1 MRLVILAILAASTA
15 LPAFASSIE
24 FVAGTHLGNDSMV
37 SMSCATCP
45 PVKPPEERSGYK
57 VPTLGEGVQKEEI
70 LTINGER
77 MLVRT
82 DRWMGGSPIV
92 YHQKLTPETEAAMT
106 AKPVIN
112 GIEPPVAAGVTG
124 QDGVDPTATT
134 AAVSAEPAKAASD
147 FGGFELRLK

>member
-1 MRLVILAILAASTA
+1 MRLVILTILAASTA
-15 LPAFASSIE
+15 LPAFASSVEVIT
-24 FVAGTHLGNDSMV
+24 GTRLGNDSMV

-57 VPTLGEGVQKEEI
+57 VPTLEEGVQKEEI

-77 MLVRT
+77 VLVRT
-82 DRWMGGSPIV
+82 DRWMGGSPTI

-106 AKPVIN
+106 AKPVIK
-112 GIEPPVAAGVTG
+112 GVEPPMAAGVAG

-134 AAVSAEPAKAASD
+134 AAVSAAPAKAPDD
-147 FGGFELRLK
+147 FSSFEMRLK

>member
-15 LPAFASSIE
+15 IPAFASSIE
-24 FVAGTHLGNDSMV
+24 MVTGTRLGNGSMV
-37 SMSCATCP
+37 SMSCASCP
-45 PVKPPEERSGYK
+45 PVKPPEVRGNYK
-57 VPTLGEGVQKEEI
+57 VPTLTEGVQKEEI

-77 MLVRT
+77 VLVRT
-82 DRWMGGSPIV
+82 DRWMGGSPTV

-112 GIEPPVAAGVTG
+112 GVEPPMAAGVAG

-134 AAVSAEPAKAASD
+134 AAVSAEPAKATDD
-147 FGGFELRLK
+147 FSSFEMRLK